1 MALYQVAFH
10 PSLTIQYPIIQGTV
24 EYTFVLMNL
33 TTALESVLIA
43 DWSVENINFN
53 VTPISDVV
61 FLISVSVP

>member
-1 MALYQVAFH
+1 
-10 PSLTIQYPIIQGTV
+10 
-24 EYTFVLMNL
+24 MNL